1 MVIRTG
7 IQSLSYSQLLRAST
21 GNSVICPVS
30 LSYHLPLLSD
40 FKKNPEY
47 QWNNFSVILQ
57 RHIWQNYCFFILH
70 KPPMDYQHLAPI
82 AELYSVIWRMA
93 FISPIW
99 FSTFFCQ
106 RNQQLQRSSTIIKRS
121 MRREL
126 LSDTKLKASI
136 SGFVK
141 TPETISHG

>member
-1 MVIRTG
+1 
-7 IQSLSYSQLLRAST
+7 
-21 GNSVICPVS
+21 
-30 LSYHLPLLSD
+30 
-40 FKKNPEY
+40 
-47 QWNNFSVILQ
+47 
-57 RHIWQNYCFFILH
+57 
-70 KPPMDYQHLAPI
+70 MDYQHLAPI

-93 FISPIW
+93 FISTIW